1 MAALRQQVL
10 FKKRGCGIVIRL
22 EFQVI
27 VCDGIQTS
35 HCLLHVFYSLLGSK
49 VKRGNSGHG
58 IIPVSL
64 YKSHRQ
70 LYTIDSLGVPLMLQ

>member
-1 MAALRQQVL
+1 MHVHRFVHWPV
-10 FKKRGCGIVIRL
+10 R
-22 EFQVI
+22 
-27 VCDGIQTS
+27 S
-35 HCLLHVFYSLLGSK
+35 YLHIAK

-64 YKSHRQ
+64 YKSHHQ